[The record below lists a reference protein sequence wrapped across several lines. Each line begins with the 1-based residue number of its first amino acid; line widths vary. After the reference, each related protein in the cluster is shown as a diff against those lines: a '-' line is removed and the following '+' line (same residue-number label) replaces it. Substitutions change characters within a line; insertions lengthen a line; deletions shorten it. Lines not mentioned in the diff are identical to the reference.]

1 MKLVKIRVH
10 EEVIENMQAAGAGL
24 TVLFM
29 LIWLGIVVYMVSLAV
44 RFVKA
49 VETIADKMK

>member
-1 MKLVKIRVH
+1 MGASAV
-10 EEVIENMQAAGAGL
+10 GAGF
-24 TVLFM
+24 TVLFG
-29 LIWLGIVVYMVSLAV
+29 LIYLGITVYMISLAI